1 VSPLPPGSTIG
12 ILGGGQL
19 GRMLALAAAEL
30 GFDAHIFTPEADG
43 PAARVAA
50 GATVAPYDDLD
61 AVAAFA
67 AQCAVVTYEFEN
79 VPVAT
84 ARAAE
89 AKAPVRPGEKAL
101 ETAQDRLVEKTF
113 ANGLGVE
120 TVTFEAV
127 DGPGDLAHA
136 IEATGAPAILK
147 SRRQGYDGKGQ
158 TRIAKDDLARPGW
171 AEAAFTAVG
180 GVPAILEAVAP
191 FTRELSI
198 IAARGLDGSHAE
210 YALAENRHAGGVLR
224 ESRAPAP
231 VAPETAA
238 RGRQIADAMLDALGY
253 VGVIGIE
260 LFELADG
267 RLLFNE
273 FAPRVHNSGHWTP
286 DACPC
291 GQFEMHI
298 RAVAGWPL
306 GDPTMRGAA
315 VMTNLFGDEVLAAPQ
330 LAAEPGAHV
339 HVYGKRELLPGRKT
353 GHVTRMRAPGVP

>member
-1 VSPLPPGSTIG
+1 
-12 ILGGGQL
+12 
-19 GRMLALAAAEL
+19 MLALAGGGL
-30 GFDAHIFTPEADG
+30 GFDVAIFTPEADS

-50 GATVAPYDDLD
+50 RATIAPYDDLD

-67 AQCAVVTYEFEN
+67 ARCDVVTYEFEN

-89 AKAPVRPGEKAL
+89 ARAPVRPGELAL
-101 ETAQDRLVEKTF
+101 ETAQDRIVEKSF

-120 TVTFEAV
+120 TVAFAGV
-127 DGPGDLAHA
+127 DVASDLARA
-136 IEATGAPAILK
+136 IAAVGAPAILK
-147 SRRQGYDGKGQ
+147 SCRQGYDGKGQ
-158 TRIAKDDLARPGW
+158 ARIAAADLKRPGW
-171 AEAAFTAVG
+171 AEAAFTAAG
-180 GVPAILEAVAP
+180 GAPAILEAVAP

-210 YALAENRHAGGVLR
+210 YALAENRHEDGILR
-224 ESRAPAP
+224 ESRAPAAADAKT
-231 VAPETAA
+231 VARA
-238 RGRQIADAMLDALGY
+238 RAIAEAMLDALGY

-267 RLLFNE
+267 RLLLNE

-286 DACPC
+286 DVCPC
-291 GQFEMHI
+291 GQFEMHM

-306 GDPTMRGAA
+306 GDPTMRGSA
-315 VMTNLFGDEVLAAPQ
+315 VMTNLFGDEVLSAPR
-330 LAAEPGAHV
+330 LAAEPGARV

-353 GHVTRMRAPGVP
+353 GHVTRVE